1 MRSTNGRGKQE
12 DVQKLK
18 VTIRLKTRFDRRDE
32 NVNME
37 VVSEHEILTKM
48 GNEFQDIY
56 QIREVKIKVNTGENV
71 NAQQTHK
78 SHQAGGEH

>member
-1 MRSTNGRGKQE
+1 MEGENRKM
-12 DVQKLK
+12 QKPK
-18 VTIRLKTRFDRRDE
+18 VTIRLKTRFDRGDE
-32 NVNME
+32 NVNTE

-78 SHQAGGEH
+78 SHHAGGEN